1 MKKSLNIIPYK
12 HKLVE
17 RAKYLRNN
25 STPAEKLL
33 WTKLKKK
40 QMYGY
45 VFHRQKPIDNYIVDF
60 FCRELMLAIEIDGF
74 SHDGK
79 YEYDRKRQRRLESL
93 GIHVIRFLEKEVIK
107 DLDNVLRH
115 IDGWITENAEPTP
128 TPPNRGNSSPD
139 S

>member
-1 MKKSLNIIPYK
+1 MKKSLTIIPYK

-45 VFHRQKPIDNYIVDF
+45 DFHRQKPIDNYIVDF

-79 YEYDRKRQRRLESL
+79 YEYDLKRQHRLEPL

-115 IDGWITENAEPTP
+115 IGGWITENAKPTP
-128 TPPNRGNSSPD
+128 TPPRRGKID